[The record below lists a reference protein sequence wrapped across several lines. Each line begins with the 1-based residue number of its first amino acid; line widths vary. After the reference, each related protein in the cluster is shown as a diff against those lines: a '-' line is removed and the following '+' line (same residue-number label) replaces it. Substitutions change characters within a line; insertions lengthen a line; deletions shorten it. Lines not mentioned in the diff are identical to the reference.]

1 MLKIFFKYAKEHP
14 NLGMT
19 PTEFA
24 EFLHR
29 EQEVSHWAVYCVIV
43 GVLIRKISKVEEYKS
58 SILLHWDLG
67 MNFVCFIPPA
77 WESSLN
83 FDDLQ
88 LAY

>member
-43 GVLIRKISKVEEYKS
+43 GVLIRKISKAEEGYKTKA
-58 SILLHWDLG
+58 IALRFRDE
-67 MNFVCFIPPA
+67 FRFYIPPA
-77 WESSLN
+77 SESSLN

>member
-1 MLKIFFKYAKEHP
+1 MKIFFKYAKEHP

-29 EQEVSHWAVYCVIV
+29 EQEVSHWAVYFVIL
-43 GVLIRKISKVEEYKS
+43 GVLIRKILKAEEYKS
-58 SILLHWDLG
+58 NILLHWDLG
-67 MNFVCFIPPA
+67 MNFVCLILPA
-77 WESSLN
+77 AVSSLN